1 MKRENLE
8 KANDLDKEIYNLENL
23 RKMFNDK
30 NVVFSSDY
38 RRIYLSSLTDV
49 TRNEMK
55 KLMIDFINN
64 RIKEVESK
72 FEEL

>member
-23 RKMFNDK
+23 RKMFNDE